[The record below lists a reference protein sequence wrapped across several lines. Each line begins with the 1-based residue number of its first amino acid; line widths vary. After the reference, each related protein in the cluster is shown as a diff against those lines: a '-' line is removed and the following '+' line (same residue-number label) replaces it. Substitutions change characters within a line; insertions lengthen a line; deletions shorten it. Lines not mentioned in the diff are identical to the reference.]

1 MSFTRSQLIILGI
14 GGFIVLS
21 FIIIIFSG
29 IGLRADRNP
38 TILSVWGIDNPVVFE
53 AAKSSFSAENPGV
66 QIVYTQFPEES
77 YEKELIDALAAGQGP
92 DVFFFRSDWMREHGN
107 KIVPAPQRL
116 FTVAKF
122 TELFPQVIIQ
132 DFIVDNQIHAS
143 PLYIDT
149 LALYYNK
156 DIFDRRGVVFPPTT
170 WSEFQRIVNRGV
182 TASFGGAAPIV
193 ARAGDIL
200 NALLMQASAEHL
212 QDGHTMQISGTPGI
226 TALNLYTSVRA
237 PVVETYT
244 GFANGTIG
252 MMIDYQSAKPL
263 IIARNPR
270 LNFGVALLPQ
280 LHSHMP
286 IVPAKYYG
294 LAVSRQSLLSTL
306 AWEFIFY
313 ATTNTQI
320 ARSYFM
326 ASGRPPALRSLIQ
339 ANIDSPTH
347 GVFASQAIM
356 ARSWNMPSSEEVF
369 AIFNTMIQ
377 SVLRRTATAH
387 DALTIAERD
396 INALKR

>member
-53 AAKSSFSAENPGV
+53 AAKSSFSVENPGI
-66 QIVYTQFPEES
+66 QIVYTQFSEEN

-92 DVFFFRSDWMREHGN
+92 DVFFFRSDWMREHRN

-116 FTVAKF
+116 LTIEKF

-132 DFIVDNQIHAS
+132 DFVVDNQIYAS

-149 LALYYNK
+149 LSLYYNK
-156 DIFDRRGVVFPPTT
+156 DIFDRRGIVFPPTT
-170 WSEFQRIVNRGV
+170 WSGFQSAVNRGA

-193 ARAGDIL
+193 IRAGDIL
-200 NALLMQASAEHL
+200 NALLMQANTERL
-212 QDGHTMQISGTPGI
+212 QAGYSIQISGTPGT

-252 MMIDYQSAKPL
+252 MMIDYQSVKPL

-270 LNFGVALLPQ
+270 LNFGVAPLPQ
-280 LHSHMP
+280 LHSHMF

-294 LAVSRQSLLSTL
+294 LAVSGQSLLPML
-306 AWEFIFY
+306 AWEFINY
-313 ATTNTQI
+313 ATTNPQI
-320 ARSYFM
+320 ARSYFI

-347 GVFASQAIM
+347 GVFASQALI
-356 ARSWNMPSSEEVF
+356 ARSWNMPASEEIF

-377 SVLRRTATAH
+377 SVLRRATTIH
-387 DALTIAERD
+387 DALSVAERD
-396 INALKR
+396 INVLMR